1 MDTLADTRTAPSPAA
16 SALPAPAP
24 ALTPP
29 AQETSLIGSL
39 IRSHRL
45 RIGLTQRELADLSTI
60 SVRAIRDLE
69 HGKARRPRSATV
81 QLVADALRLGPRARA
96 ALEEAAHQGRF
107 TAAGRREAAAPPTAL
122 HAVVGREGETE
133 VLAAELS
140 ESGTERLITMVGLTG
155 VGKTRL
161 ALAVAERLHGT
172 GLPVLWHAFPGGRTE
187 YLAPGDE
194 TTATVTAVVDD
205 LFAPQPVRGGDARTG
220 AAPGAGTCAVASLA
234 ELVGDGGALL
244 VLDGAPAAAPRADRL
259 TALLRTCPG
268 LRLLVT
274 SDTPWHVPGERVF
287 LLSPLEVP
295 APADADAS
303 APALRVFL
311 DHVRRAR
318 PGFVARPADLERAA
332 RVCRILD
339 GHPGAL
345 AAAASWL
352 VVYDLA
358 TLCHALGSDPAALL
372 HHLGEAGGSGDLRG
386 ALHDRLTRLSPGART
401 LLDAL
406 CAPPATDPH
415 TGPGAAPD
423 QGRQGRELTELTTL
437 TGLALPDV
445 GRLLRELMISGAVRA
460 EYQGGAS
467 RFRVLGLARAAW
479 AHPAA
484 ATAAAG

>member
-1 MDTLADTRTAPSPAA
+1 MDTLAVRIPSVPV
-16 SALPAPAP
+16 SAPA
-24 ALTPP
+24 
-29 AQETSLIGSL
+29 AQETSPIGSL

-107 TAAGRREAAAPPTAL
+107 LPGRQEPAAPPTAL
-122 HAVVGREGETE
+122 HAMAGREGETE
-133 VLAAELS
+133 VLVAELS
-140 ESGTERLITMVGLTG
+140 GTGTERLITMVGLTG

-161 ALAVAERLHGT
+161 ALAVAERLHGA
-172 GLPVLWHAFPGGRTE
+172 GLPVLWHAFPGGRAE
-187 YLAPGDE
+187 YLALGDE
-194 TTATVTAVVDD
+194 TTAPVAELVND
-205 LFAPQPVRGGDARTG
+205 LFG
-220 AAPGAGTCAVASLA
+220 APGPGGQAGSGSAAASLI
-234 ELVGDGGALL
+234 ELVGDGSALL
-244 VLDGAPAAAPRADRL
+244 VLDGAPAAPPRPDRL
-259 TALLRTCPG
+259 TALLRACPG

-274 SDTPWHVPGERVF
+274 SDAPWRVPGERVF

-295 APADADAS
+295 ARGGADAGTA
-303 APALRVFL
+303 AVRVFL

-318 PGFVARPADLERAA
+318 PDFVAGPADLERVAWI
-332 RVCRILD
+332 CRLLD

-358 TLCHALGSDPAALL
+358 TLCHGLGADPAALL
-372 HHLGEAGGSGDLRG
+372 HHLGEASGAGDLRT
-386 ALHDRLTRLSPGART
+386 ALHDRLTRLPAGAHT

-406 CAPPATDPH
+406 CTPAK
-415 TGPGAAPD
+415 PGADAAHGANPGADADLGANPD
-423 QGRQGRELTELTTL
+423 VSPDQGRELTELTSL
-437 TGLALPDV
+437 TGLSLPEC
-445 GRLLRELMISGAVRA
+445 GRLMHELLINGVVRA
-460 EYQGGAS
+460 EYRDGVS

-479 AHPAA
+479 AHPAG
-484 ATAAAG
+484 ATAAAR